1 MWAILK
7 LRLTQL
13 KYDYKHLLLM
23 CGLSVL
29 LSFVF
34 GSSTGGSYI
43 PKVAAVDYDGT
54 AISEEMIARFESD
67 NRYKIIMTDYNNASK
82 GVEDDVYFAAIVID
96 KGFGSSVSRGEDPQI
111 SLMAIESGI
120 DVMNLEFALKG
131 SISSMANDI
140 KVSSNIAKIV
150 SESSDGANYEIVFAD
165 TYERLKEEWEK
176 RTPITVESE
185 TMDGGL
191 KDYDSTTHSILGFML
206 MFSAFTIVLTIGSIL
221 DDKEKGTWNRM
232 LASPVSKLNIIFE
245 NMIMTI
251 VIGVFQVMMIL
262 LICSSLFG
270 MELGANVFNIFV
282 IVFLFVFA
290 MSGFG
295 FLISMIVKSQSQ
307 LSVTTPII
315 LTSFAMLGGC
325 MWPLE
330 IVTSNILLLLSNFV
344 PHRWALEALE
354 GSIVGAKSL
363 SQISMQLSYLGI
375 MGIVF
380 IGIGYVLFSKFN
392 DEAVTIR

>member
-34 GSSTGGSYI
+34 GSSTGGSYT
-43 PKVAAVDYDGT
+43 PKLAAVNNDGS
-54 AISEEMIARFESD
+54 ILSQEMIARFEAD
-67 NRYKIIMTDYNNASK
+67 NKYKIIAMDLNGAKK
-82 GVEDDVYFAAIVID
+82 GIEDDTYFAAIVIE
-96 KGFGSSVSRGEDPQI
+96 KGFGSDMALGKEPKVSI
-111 SLMAIESGI
+111 MSIESGI
-120 DVMNLEFALKG
+120 EVMNLEFALKG

-140 KVSSNIAKIV
+140 KVSSNIAEVISSSGGTADYETV
-150 SESSDGANYEIVFAD
+150 FSDSYES
-165 TYERLKEEWEK
+165 LKDEWSK
-176 RTPITVESE
+176 RTPVTVKSE
-185 TMDGGL
+185 TMEGGL
-191 KDYDSTTHSILGFML
+191 KDYNATTHSILGFML

-221 DDKEKGTWNRM
+221 DDKEKGTWNRI
-232 LASPVSKLNIIFE
+232 LVSPISKLSIIFE
-245 NMIMTI
+245 NMLITI
-251 VIGVFQVMMIL
+251 IIGVIQVMMIL
-262 LICSSLFG
+262 LICSGLFG
-270 MELGANVFNIFV
+270 MELSGNILSIFV
-282 IVFLFVFA
+282 IILLFVFA
-290 MSGFG
+290 MAALG

-330 IVTSNILLLLSNFV
+330 IVTSKILLLLSNFV

-354 GSIVGAKSL
+354 GSISGAKTIGQL
-363 SQISMQLSYLGI
+363 SSQLSYLAI
-375 MGIVF
+375 MGVVF
-380 IGIGYVLFSKFN
+380 MGIGYYMFSRFN
-392 DEAVTIR
+392 DEAVTVK